1 MRYWPAASVTARQDR
16 LVLARFAETA
26 APAMTPPL
34 ASRTVPCS
42 APSGPAADRDITQVE
57 RSSVIFLSVE
67 EPMVKWE

>member
-1 MRYWPAASVTARQDR
+1 
-16 LVLARFAETA
+16 
-26 APAMTPPL
+26 MTPPL